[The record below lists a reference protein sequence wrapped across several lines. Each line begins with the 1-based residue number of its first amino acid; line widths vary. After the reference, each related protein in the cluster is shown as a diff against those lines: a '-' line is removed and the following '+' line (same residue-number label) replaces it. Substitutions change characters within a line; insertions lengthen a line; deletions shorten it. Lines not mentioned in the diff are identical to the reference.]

1 MTDLLEIRDK
11 IKYLYSK
18 YETFILPFVKFLL
31 AFVVL
36 KVLNGKM
43 GYMTKLDNI
52 AIELIVALMYSFL
65 PTGSLVLFAALFSLL
80 HMYALSLEV
89 AVVGLSVYLVMFL
102 LFLRLGPRNA
112 LLVVLTPLF
121 CAMKFPYVIPIVAG
135 LLCAPVA
142 AVSVGCGVVVDYL
155 LRTVVA
161 NSSAINTLG
170 EEEYSAKLRL
180 IIDGLIKDKAMVVTV
195 AAFVITVVVV
205 YLIRRMSI
213 DYAWSVAMVAGA
225 MTDIVILLLG
235 DLVYDTHISVGAA
248 LFGSILALVVA
259 KVIEFFTLAL
269 DYRRTEKV
277 QFEDDEYYYYVKAV
291 PKMTVATPERTVKQ
305 INHAQYSRGDARRV
319 VTERTAPGRTVPG
332 SRTGGYG
339 QGNARRPGNSYRNS
353 GRSVTVRSTAP
364 EVDSEVSNEDNED
377 LF

>member
-18 YETFILPFVKFLL
+18 YETFILPIVKFLL

-52 AIELIVALMYSFL
+52 AIVLIVALAYSFL

-80 HMYALSLEV
+80 HMYALSMEV
-89 AVVGLSVYLVMFL
+89 AVVGLSVYLAMFL
-102 LFLRLGPRNA
+102 LFLRLGPKNV

-121 CAMKFPYVIPIVAG
+121 CAMKIPYVIPIVAG

-155 LRTVVA
+155 LRTVIA
-161 NSSAINTLG
+161 SSSAINTLG
-170 EEEYSAKLRL
+170 EEEYSAKLKL
-180 IIDGLIKDKAMVVTV
+180 IIDGVIKDKAMVVTA

-213 DYAWSVAMVAGA
+213 DYAWSIAMVAGA
-225 MTDIVILLLG
+225 MTDIVVLLLG
-235 DLVYDTHISVGAA
+235 DLVYDIHISVVGA
-248 LFGSILALVVA
+248 LLGSILALAVA
-259 KVIEFFTLAL
+259 KVLEFFTLAL

-291 PKMTVATPERTVKQ
+291 PKMTVSTPARTVKQ
-305 INHAQYSRGDARRV
+305 INHTQYAREDGRRV
-319 VTERTAPGRTVPG
+319 VTERTASGRA
-332 SRTGGYG
+332 GGYG
-339 QGNARRPGNSYRNS
+339 QGNARRSGNSYRNS
-353 GRSVTVRSTAP
+353 GRNSGRSVTIRSTAS
-364 EVDSEVSNEDNED
+364 ETDNEVSSEDYD
-377 LF
+377 QLF

>member
-52 AIELIVALMYSFL
+52 AIVLIVALMYSFL

-80 HMYALSLEV
+80 HMYALSMEV
-89 AVVGLSVYLVMFL
+89 AVVGLSVYLAMFL
-102 LFLRLGPRNA
+102 LFLRLGPRNV

-121 CAMKFPYVIPIVAG
+121 CAMKIPYVIPIVAG

-155 LRTVVA
+155 LRTVISC
-161 NSSAINTLG
+161 SSAINTLG
-170 EEEYSAKLRL
+170 EDEYSAKLKL
-180 IIDGLIKDKAMVVTV
+180 IIDGLIKDKAMVVTA

-213 DYAWSVAMVAGA
+213 NYAWSIAMVAGA
-225 MTDIVILLLG
+225 MTDIVVLLLG
-235 DLVYDTHISVGAA
+235 DLVYDIHISVVGA
-248 LFGSILALVVA
+248 LLGSILALAVA
-259 KVIEFFTLAL
+259 KVLEFFTLAL

-291 PKMTVATPERTVKQ
+291 PKMTVATPSRTVKQ
-305 INHAQYSRGDARRV
+305 INHAQYSREDGRRV
-319 VTERTAPGRTVPG
+319 VTERTASGRA
-332 SRTGGYG
+332 GGYG
-339 QGNARRPGNSYRNS
+339 QGNARRSGNSYRNS
-353 GRSVTVRSTAP
+353 GRSVTVRSTTSETDN
-364 EVDSEVSNEDNED
+364 EVLSEDNDE

>member
-65 PTGSLVLFAALFSLL
+65 PTGSLVLFTALFSLL

-89 AVVGLSVYLVMFL
+89 AVVGLSVYLAMFL

-121 CAMKFPYVIPIVAG
+121 CAMKIPYVIPIVAG

-142 AVSVGCGVVVDYL
+142 AASVGCGVVVDYL
-155 LRTVVA
+155 LRTVIA
-161 NSSAINTLG
+161 NRSAINTLG
-170 EEEYSAKLRL
+170 EEDYSAKLKL

-195 AAFVITVVVV
+195 AAFVITVIVV

-213 DYAWSVAMVAGA
+213 DYAWSIAMVAGA

-235 DLVYDTHISVGAA
+235 DLVYDTHMSVGAA
-248 LFGSILALVVA
+248 LLGSILALIVA

-305 INHAQYSRGDARRV
+305 INHTQYSRGDARRV
-319 VTERTAPGRTVPG
+319 VTERTAPGRTAPG
-332 SRTGGYG
+332 KTGGYG
-339 QGNARRPGNSYRNS
+339 QGNARRSGNSYRNS
-353 GRSVTVRSTAP
+353 GRSVTVRSAVP
-364 EVDSEVSNEDNED
+364 EVDSEILDEDNED

>member
-52 AIELIVALMYSFL
+52 AIVLIVALMYSFL
-65 PTGSLVLFAALFSLL
+65 PTGSLVLFTALFSLL

-89 AVVGLSVYLVMFL
+89 AIVGLGVYLAMFL

-121 CAMKFPYVIPIVAG
+121 CAMKIPYVIPIVAG

-170 EEEYSAKLRL
+170 EENYSAKLKL

-213 DYAWSVAMVAGA
+213 DYAWTIAMVAGA

-248 LFGSILALVVA
+248 LLGSILALVVA
-259 KVIEFFTLAL
+259 KIIEFFTLAL

-291 PKMTVATPERTVKQ
+291 PKMAVATPERTVKQ
-305 INHAQYSRGDARRV
+305 INHAQYSRGDTRRV
-319 VTERTAPGRTVPG
+319 VTERTASG
-332 SRTGGYG
+332 RTGGYG

-364 EVDSEVSNEDNED
+364 EVDSEVLNEDNED
-377 LF
+377 LL

>member
-11 IKYLYSK
+11 IKFLYSK
-18 YETFILPFVKFLL
+18 YEAFILPVVKFLL
-31 AFVVL
+31 AFVAL

-43 GYMTKLDNI
+43 GYMTKLDNT
-52 AIELIVALMYSFL
+52 AIVLIVALMYSFL
-65 PTGSLVLFAALFSLL
+65 PTGTLVLFAALFSLL
-80 HMYALSLEV
+80 HMYALSMEV
-89 AVVGLSVYLVMFL
+89 ALVGACVYLTMFL
-102 LFLRLGPRNA
+102 LFLRLGPRNT

-121 CAMKFPYVIPIVAG
+121 CALKIPYVIPIVAG

-155 LRTVVA
+155 LRTVIA
-161 NSSAINTLG
+161 GSSAINTLG
-170 EEEYSAKLRL
+170 EEDYSAKLRL
-180 IIDGLIKDKAMVVTV
+180 IIDGLIKDKAMAVTA

-213 DYAWSVAMVAGA
+213 DYAWSIAMVAGA

-235 DLVYDTHISVGAA
+235 DLVYDIHISVVGA
-248 LFGSILALVVA
+248 LLGSILALAVA
-259 KVIEFFTLAL
+259 KVLEFFTLAL

-291 PKMTVATPERTVKQ
+291 PKMMVATPARTVKQ
-305 INHAQYSRGDARRV
+305 INHTQYSREDGRRV
-319 VTERTAPGRTVPG
+319 VTERTASGKTGDYGR
-332 SRTGGYG
+332 RD
-339 QGNARRPGNSYRNS
+339 ARRSGSGYRNG
-353 GRSVTVRSTAP
+353 GRSVTVRSTEPGA
-364 EVDSEVSNEDNED
+364 DSEASNEDYEE

>member
-52 AIELIVALMYSFL
+52 ALELIVALMYSFL

-121 CAMKFPYVIPIVAG
+121 CAMKIPYVIPIVAG

-142 AVSVGCGVVVDYL
+142 AASVGCGVVVDYL

-170 EEEYSAKLRL
+170 EEEYSAKVRL

-213 DYAWSVAMVAGA
+213 DYAWSIAMVAGA

-235 DLVYDTHISVGAA
+235 DLVYDTHMSVGAA
-248 LFGSILALVVA
+248 LLGSILALVVA
-259 KVIEFFTLAL
+259 KIIEFFTLAL

-305 INHAQYSRGDARRV
+305 INHAQYSRGDTRRV
-319 VTERTAPGRTVPG
+319 VTERTAPGRTASG
-332 SRTGGYG
+332 RTDGYG
-339 QGNARRPGNSYRNS
+339 QGNARRPGNNYRKN
-353 GRSVTVRSTAP
+353 GRSVTVRSAAP
-364 EVDSEVSNEDNED
+364 EVDSEVLDEDNED